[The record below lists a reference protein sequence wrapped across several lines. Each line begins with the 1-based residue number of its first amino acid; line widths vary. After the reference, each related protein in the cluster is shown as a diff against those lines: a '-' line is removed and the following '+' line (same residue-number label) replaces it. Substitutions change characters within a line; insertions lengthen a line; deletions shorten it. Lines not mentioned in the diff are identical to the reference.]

1 MANINLGFEVAFHGL
16 KETTSLQLASVPAP
30 QLLWPSSQ
38 ACRRS
43 QGFDIFSIAE
53 PGSCHLFPPRRP
65 GERTQRR
72 GTHEST
78 DFHLLGALGASS
90 SIHSQCQGDRGW
102 CCQRAFPV
110 PTKVHCLSSP
120 LLSLAHTHTALSP
133 AVWLLASTSHCLRVS
148 RTPLLGWL
156 FTHLAPSHL
165 PDLILAFPLG
175 TKLVII
181 TLSIPCWPVAL
192 PS

>member
-16 KETTSLQLASVPAP
+16 METTSPQSASVPAP
-30 QLLWPSSQ
+30 QPLWPSSQ
-38 ACRRS
+38 ASRRS
-43 QGFDIFSIAE
+43 QGFDIFNTAV
-53 PGSCHLFPPRRP
+53 PGSCHLLPPRCL
-65 GERTQRR
+65 GARTQRR
-72 GTHEST
+72 GTRKSM

-90 SIHSQCQGDRGW
+90 SIHSRCQETGW
-102 CCQRAFPV
+102 CCQRASPV

-120 LLSLAHTHTALSP
+120 LLSLAHTHTPLSP
-133 AVWLLASTSHCLRVS
+133 AAWLLASASHCLRVS
-148 RTPLLGWL
+148 HTPLLGWL

-165 PDLILAFPLG
+165 PDLIPAFPLG

-181 TLSIPCWPVAL
+181 TFSTPCWAVPL